1 MGKAT
6 GGLVQ
11 HGFGKSGQKHPT
23 KIEHLRN
30 PPSPSPKLLSATIP
44 KKSSKIK

>member
-11 HGFGKSGQKHPT
+11 HRFGKIANFVVNSR
-23 KIEHLRN
+23 LFLARN
-30 PPSPSPKLLSATIP
+30 FIFSKEKL
-44 KKSSKIK
+44 

>member
-11 HGFGKSGQKHPT
+11 HGFGKKAGYGG
-23 KIEHLRN
+23 N
-30 PPSPSPKLLSATIP
+30 PNSCAFNLV
-44 KKSSKIK
+44 